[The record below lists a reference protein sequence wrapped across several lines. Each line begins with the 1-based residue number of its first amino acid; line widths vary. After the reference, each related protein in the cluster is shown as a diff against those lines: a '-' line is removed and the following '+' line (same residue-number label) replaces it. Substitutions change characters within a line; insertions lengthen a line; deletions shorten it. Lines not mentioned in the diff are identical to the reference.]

1 MVLCLKVIVTLKA
14 KLNYFNWPITVI
26 SKLVKTSTM
35 VQKPWYSR
43 MCLIKIY
50 ELLLLGF
57 STLQKVKLLEM
68 RQSYI

>member
-14 KLNYFNWPITVI
+14 KLSYFNWPITVI

-43 MCLIKIY
+43 MCLFKIY